1 MKNILI
7 IISAI
12 ILYTNQLS
20 AQYSIDIRSISLGRT
35 SVANSYNSGALNYN
49 PANIQFQKT
58 NDDAAVYL
66 NLVTNLGIR
75 YNSDFASIDF
85 YDSYFGKDK
94 NGNTKTLSLKQKDE
108 IMKKAANGYT
118 EFDAGIN
125 VFSAVVNSGIGS
137 IGIALTERASSN
149 FLLDEDFLDIA
160 LYGYKNNHTYY
171 FSDLKMGAS
180 WVRQLNVTYANT
192 YQFKKKNNLIEEIA
206 YGISVKPQFGMYYL
220 GTGSNNLKVS
230 INDTDIARGT
240 GSMNLLF
247 SGTDKF
253 KTINSFIDPSGYG
266 LGFDFGV
273 NVHIKELL
281 GLKNIKLGFSVTDIG
296 SIKWKKNTYEYIYDG
311 NFAVTDITSQGQLDS
326 LRDRIKGTKTPAGE
340 FSTALPTT
348 IRLGVMYKLF
358 GGLNGDSV
366 SSPDDLEIANFSA
379 ELIQGLNNNFGSSTT
394 PLIALGAELNILNFI
409 SPRAGITIGGKE
421 KFTVGFGIGID
432 LGSFDLDIGTNNIS
446 GMMNLKNTSRIA
458 GGISLKIKM

>member
-1 MKNILI
+1 
-7 IISAI
+7 
-12 ILYTNQLS
+12 
-20 AQYSIDIRSISLGRT
+20 
-35 SVANSYNSGALNYN
+35 
-49 PANIQFQKT
+49 
-58 NDDAAVYL
+58 
-66 NLVTNLGIR
+66 
-75 YNSDFASIDF
+75 
-85 YDSYFGKDK
+85 
-94 NGNTKTLSLKQKDE
+94 
-108 IMKKAANGYT
+108 
-118 EFDAGIN
+118 
-125 VFSAVVNSGIGS
+125 
-137 IGIALTERASSN
+137 
-149 FLLDEDFLDIA
+149 
-160 LYGYKNNHTYY
+160 
-171 FSDLKMGAS
+171 
-180 WVRQLNVTYANT
+180 VRQLNVTYANT

-379 ELIQGLNNNFGSSTT
+379 ELIQGLNNNSGSSTT

-421 KFTVGFGIGID
+421 KFTAGFGIGID